1 MNITKKL
8 LILILI
14 SSIISCEDGIRD
26 ITGGNTNGSNP
37 TRVTEV
43 KPIDITLDGFD
54 FLEKMQGHWT
64 GINRVI
70 ADDYPWFAFDYRAIS
85 PSHIHGIH
93 EGGTQG
99 NLLTSFFVTD
109 YKGTRTIMARNGGLL
124 NGIYRT
130 SYFVM
135 DSISSIANNEKYFR
149 FVDAVG
155 GKGIMFFELK
165 FKSDSLYF
173 NAYTSNLG
181 LRALPSRHMTFKAK
195 KRDLELSQH
204 AAIETGFP
212 QNIPAWDFSSGFNM
226 SDLYITSG
234 ETEPIS
240 ATFLAQ
246 SSSNDVYTLAGQSR
260 DPFTILDHPRLGSLA
275 ITIDR
280 NSQITDDV
288 LLCYLSKKPL
298 TNSNGIFTADADA
311 YETIL
316 HFPSLTSGEDEFFY
330 SYLHP
335 GDYYITIVADK
346 DNSFGPSQGDISS
359 TSTMITIGIEEHKT
373 QSISNINIQN

>member
-1 MNITKKL
+1 M
-8 LILILI
+8 
-14 SSIISCEDGIRD
+14 SCEDGIRD
-26 ITGGNTNGSNP
+26 ITGGNMNGPNP

-43 KPIDITLDGFD
+43 IPTDITIDGFD

-70 ADDYPWFAFDYRAIS
+70 ATDYPWFAFDYRAIS
-85 PSHIHGIH
+85 SSHIHGIH

-99 NLLTSFFVTD
+99 NLLTSFFITD
-109 YKGTRTIMARNGGLL
+109 YKNTRTIMARNGGLL

-135 DSISSIANNEKYFR
+135 DSISQIANNEKYFR

-165 FKSDSLYF
+165 FKNDSLFF

-181 LRALPSRHMTFKAK
+181 LRTLPTRHMTFKAK
-195 KRDLELSQH
+195 KRDLELSLE
-204 AAIETGFP
+204 AANATGFP
-212 QNIPAWDFSSGFNM
+212 QNSPAWDFSNGFDTNN
-226 SDLYITSG
+226 LYVTSG
-234 ETEPIS
+234 ETRPIS

-246 SSSNDVYTLAGQSR
+246 SNSNDVYTLASQSG
-260 DPFTILDHPRLGSLA
+260 DPVTILDHPRLGSLSINMNRDA
-275 ITIDR
+275 
-280 NSQITDDV
+280 QISNDI

-298 TNSNGIFTADADA
+298 TDANGIFTTDLDA

-316 HFPSLTSGEDEFFY
+316 HFPALTAGEDEFFY

-335 GDYYITIVADK
+335 GNYYVTIVADK

-359 TSTMITIGIEEHKT
+359 ISTMITIGIEENK
-373 QSISNINIQN
+373 SISISDINIQN